1 MKRKIIISTAI
12 LSLLTIPLLVTACG
26 INSNIKHDNYQ
37 PGNDDIVNLSDCNN
51 LFTNDDLT
59 YSYLTITKEKVALNI
74 LSILKYNIKS
84 VTQNDYLI
92 TFTTKNGNPVIN
104 INMVNN
110 YNIILTASQDSKY
123 LQGNL
128 TLNLSVIDD
137 RTDIS
142 KINYDENNWYL
153 SSRNTIADL
162 LTKFEMAIYLTIKDS
177 RYHLGD
183 FLKIIIQHQDKIYT
197 NADENNHEVLDINS
211 SYIIS
216 ATAENQNIANGFI
229 IGTAKLTI
237 FASDERQTV
246 ANLSNQIF
254 DNYHPDNLID
264 NGKTLYSNIRDII
277 NNLYTLDATTQSDF
291 NLTIKDNNNI
301 LSNNQSKLTSLNYQI
316 IVDATN
322 SKYLK
327 DINSN
332 LTINIVDKVIHL
344 DKLKIDT
351 FVIRPSIATQAK
363 TLKTDV
369 LSQISIAASF
379 PGIENYLI
387 VNLTQNDA
395 EIIDDNQYLDP
406 TNVQVNVVADETMTT
421 QYFGGKLDFNLFVID
436 NRIDLKD
443 PTITSFINK
452 AISRI
457 GYSTLNNLAELK
469 AAILTIIKE
478 YSSDTDNQNINE
490 NITSDDLDI
499 TLDGYSNDSDSLS
512 EATNISLTIKANNNS
527 RYIKNEL
534 NPRNININYAKEK
547 SSFANVSMTPIEFV
561 DYDENNNPHIMTQ
574 INESKIAVYNQNL
587 NTIKYKIN
595 YYKETTT
602 ILDYKISQDGEH
614 DFWVIE
620 TKINDNHFQID
631 YYIDNN
637 IVSTYTFE
645 GYGVIAAINK
655 YSQTLY
661 VRPDISEEHDGIGNL
676 YLMNSKQELTQV
688 DLSLINS
695 TPFKIN
701 LIRSSETT
709 SQIYIQSDNK
719 IYAINEDISAVE
731 PIIEKYDISDN
742 YFFDYDNQNNIYQLK
757 IDGLYRNG
765 ELIKSTPPNPNLL
778 YDISEYDHDY
788 NYKFVNN
795 FTVDNQENFYY
806 LYRDTANNRYSVVK
820 NQAIIF
826 SITDPNSL
834 NQYLKVLPNGT
845 WELTI
850 GSKIYTNE
858 K

>member
-1 MKRKIIISTAI
+1 
-12 LSLLTIPLLVTACG
+12 
-26 INSNIKHDNYQ
+26 
-37 PGNDDIVNLSDCNN
+37 
-51 LFTNDDLT
+51 
-59 YSYLTITKEKVALNI
+59 
-74 LSILKYNIKS
+74 
-84 VTQNDYLI
+84 
-92 TFTTKNGNPVIN
+92 
-104 INMVNN
+104 
-110 YNIILTASQDSKY
+110 
-123 LQGNL
+123 
-128 TLNLSVIDD
+128 
-137 RTDIS
+137 
-142 KINYDENNWYL
+142 
-153 SSRNTIADL
+153 
-162 LTKFEMAIYLTIKDS
+162 MAIYLTIQDA

-351 FVIRPSIATQAK
+351 SVIRPNIATQAK

-369 LSQISIAASF
+369 LSQISIIASF

-436 NRIDLKD
+436 NRIDLKN
-443 PTITSFINK
+443 PTIASVINK

-512 EATNISLTIKANNNS
+512 EATNIPLTIKANNNS

-547 SSFANVSMTPIEFV
+547 NSFTSISMTQTEFV

-574 INESKIAVYNQNL
+574 IDEKKIAIYNQDLSTN
-587 NTIKYKIN
+587 KYQFD

-602 ILDYKISQDGEH
+602 ILDYKVSQNGEH
-614 DFWVIE
+614 DF
-620 TKINDNHFQID
+620 
-631 YYIDNN
+631 
-637 IVSTYTFE
+637 
-645 GYGVIAAINK
+645 
-655 YSQTLY
+655 
-661 VRPDISEEHDGIGNL
+661 
-676 YLMNSKQELTQV
+676 
-688 DLSLINS
+688 
-695 TPFKIN
+695 
-701 LIRSSETT
+701 
-709 SQIYIQSDNK
+709 
-719 IYAINEDISAVE
+719 
-731 PIIEKYDISDN
+731 
-742 YFFDYDNQNNIYQLK
+742 
-757 IDGLYRNG
+757 
-765 ELIKSTPPNPNLL
+765 
-778 YDISEYDHDY
+778 
-788 NYKFVNN
+788 
-795 FTVDNQENFYY
+795 
-806 LYRDTANNRYSVVK
+806 
-820 NQAIIF
+820 
-826 SITDPNSL
+826 
-834 NQYLKVLPNGT
+834 
-845 WELTI
+845 
-850 GSKIYTNE
+850 
-858 K
+858 

>member
-1 MKRKIIISTAI
+1 MKRKVIISTAI

-59 YSYLTITKEKVALNI
+59 YSYLTITKEKVTLNI

-162 LTKFEMAIYLTIKDS
+162 LTKFEMAIYLTIQDA

-351 FVIRPSIATQAK
+351 SVIRPNIATQAK

-369 LSQISIAASF
+369 LSQISIIASF

-395 EIIDDNQYLDP
+395 EIIDDNQYLDA
-406 TNVQVNVVADETMTT
+406 TNVQVNIVADETMTT

-436 NRIDLKD
+436 NRIDLKN
-443 PTITSFINK
+443 PTITSVINK

-469 AAILTIIKE
+469 ASILTIIKE
-478 YSSDTDNQNINE
+478 YSSDTDNTNINE

-499 TLDGYSNDSDSLS
+499 TLDGYSNDNDSLS
-512 EATNISLTIKANNNS
+512 EASNIPLTIKANNNS

-574 INESKIAVYNQNL
+574 IDEKKIAIYNQDLSTN
-587 NTIKYKIN
+587 KYQFD

-602 ILDYKISQDGEH
+602 ILDYKVSQDGEH

-620 TKINDNHFQID
+620 TKIDDNHFQID

-637 IVSTYTFE
+637 VASTYTFE
-645 GYGVIAAINK
+645 GYGIIAAINK

-661 VRPDISEEHDGIGNL
+661 VRPDISTKQDGIGNL
-676 YLMNSKQELTQV
+676 YLMNSKQELTEV

-719 IYAINEDISAVE
+719 IYAINEDISTVE

-806 LYRDTANNRYSVVK
+806 LYRDTANKRYSVVK

-850 GSKIYTNE
+850 GSKIYMNE

>member
-12 LSLLTIPLLVTACG
+12 LSLLTILLLVTACG

-277 NNLYTLDATTQSDF
+277 NNLYTLDATAQSDF

-332 LTINIVDKVIHL
+332 LTINIIDKVIHL

-351 FVIRPSIATQAK
+351 SVIRPNIATQAK

-452 AISRI
+452 GISRI

-499 TLDGYSNDSDSLS
+499 TLDGYSNDNDSLS
-512 EATNISLTIKANNNS
+512 EATNIPLTIKANNNS

-547 SSFANVSMTPIEFV
+547 NSFTSISMTQTEFV

-574 INESKIAVYNQNL
+574 TDEKTIAIYNQDLSTN
-587 NTIKYKIN
+587 KYQFD

-620 TKINDNHFQID
+620 TKIDDNHFQID

-637 IVSTYTFE
+637 VASTYAFE
-645 GYGVIAAINK
+645 GYGIIAAINK

-661 VRPDISEEHDGIGNL
+661 VRPDISAEQDGIGNL

-742 YFFDYDNQNNIYQLK
+742 YFFEYDNQNNIYQLK

-765 ELIKSTPPNPNLL
+765 ELIKSTPPSPNLL

-806 LYRDTANNRYSVVK
+806 LYRDTANKRYSVVK

>member
-1 MKRKIIISTAI
+1 
-12 LSLLTIPLLVTACG
+12 
-26 INSNIKHDNYQ
+26 
-37 PGNDDIVNLSDCNN
+37 
-51 LFTNDDLT
+51 
-59 YSYLTITKEKVALNI
+59 
-74 LSILKYNIKS
+74 
-84 VTQNDYLI
+84 
-92 TFTTKNGNPVIN
+92 
-104 INMVNN
+104 
-110 YNIILTASQDSKY
+110 
-123 LQGNL
+123 
-128 TLNLSVIDD
+128 
-137 RTDIS
+137 
-142 KINYDENNWYL
+142 
-153 SSRNTIADL
+153 
-162 LTKFEMAIYLTIKDS
+162 MAIYLTIKDA

-183 FLKIIIQHQDKIYT
+183 FLKIIIQHQGKIYT

-229 IGTAKLTI
+229 IGTVKLTI

-351 FVIRPSIATQAK
+351 SVIRPNIATQAK

-443 PTITSFINK
+443 PTIASIINK

-499 TLDGYSNDSDSLS
+499 TLDDYSNDSDSLS
-512 EATNISLTIKANNNS
+512 EATNIPLTIKANNNS

-547 SSFANVSMTPIEFV
+547 SSFANVAMTPIEFV
-561 DYDENNNPHIMTQ
+561 DYDENNNSHIMTQ

-614 DFWVIE
+614 DF
-620 TKINDNHFQID
+620 
-631 YYIDNN
+631 
-637 IVSTYTFE
+637 
-645 GYGVIAAINK
+645 
-655 YSQTLY
+655 
-661 VRPDISEEHDGIGNL
+661 
-676 YLMNSKQELTQV
+676 
-688 DLSLINS
+688 
-695 TPFKIN
+695 
-701 LIRSSETT
+701 
-709 SQIYIQSDNK
+709 
-719 IYAINEDISAVE
+719 
-731 PIIEKYDISDN
+731 
-742 YFFDYDNQNNIYQLK
+742 
-757 IDGLYRNG
+757 
-765 ELIKSTPPNPNLL
+765 
-778 YDISEYDHDY
+778 
-788 NYKFVNN
+788 
-795 FTVDNQENFYY
+795 
-806 LYRDTANNRYSVVK
+806 
-820 NQAIIF
+820 
-826 SITDPNSL
+826 
-834 NQYLKVLPNGT
+834 
-845 WELTI
+845 
-850 GSKIYTNE
+850 
-858 K
+858 

>member
-301 LSNNQSKLTSLNYQI
+301 LSNNQSKLTSVNYQI

-351 FVIRPSIATQAK
+351 SVIRPNIATQAK

-369 LSQISIAASF
+369 LSQISIIASF

-395 EIIDDNQYLDP
+395 EIIDDNQYLDA
-406 TNVQVNVVADETMTT
+406 TNVQVNIVADETMTT

-436 NRIDLKD
+436 NRIDLKN
-443 PTITSFINK
+443 PTITSVINK

-469 AAILTIIKE
+469 ASILKIIKE
-478 YSSDTDNQNINE
+478 YSSDTDNTNINE

-499 TLDGYSNDSDSLS
+499 TLDGYSNDNDSLS
-512 EATNISLTIKANNNS
+512 EASNIPLTIKANNNS

-574 INESKIAVYNQNL
+574 IDEKKIAIYNQDLSTN
-587 NTIKYKIN
+587 KYQFD

-602 ILDYKISQDGEH
+602 ILDYKVSQDGEH

-620 TKINDNHFQID
+620 TKIDDNHFQID

-637 IVSTYTFE
+637 FASTYTFE
-645 GYGVIAAINK
+645 GYGIIAAINK

>member
-277 NNLYTLDATTQSDF
+277 NNLYTLDATAQSDF

-332 LTINIVDKVIHL
+332 LTINIIDKVIHL

-351 FVIRPSIATQAK
+351 SVIRPNIATQAK

-452 AISRI
+452 GISRI

-499 TLDGYSNDSDSLS
+499 TLDGYSNDNDSLS
-512 EATNISLTIKANNNS
+512 EATNIPLTIKANNNS

-547 SSFANVSMTPIEFV
+547 NSFTSISMTQTEFV

-574 INESKIAVYNQNL
+574 TDEKTIAIYNQDLSTN
-587 NTIKYKIN
+587 KYQFD

-620 TKINDNHFQID
+620 TKIDDNHFQID

-637 IVSTYTFE
+637 VASTYAFE
-645 GYGVIAAINK
+645 GYGIIAAINK

-661 VRPDISEEHDGIGNL
+661 VRPDISAEQDGIGNL

-742 YFFDYDNQNNIYQLK
+742 YFFEYDNQNNIYQLK

-765 ELIKSTPPNPNLL
+765 ELIKSTPPSPNLL

-806 LYRDTANNRYSVVK
+806 LYRDTANKRYSVVK

>member
-1 MKRKIIISTAI
+1 
-12 LSLLTIPLLVTACG
+12 
-26 INSNIKHDNYQ
+26 
-37 PGNDDIVNLSDCNN
+37 
-51 LFTNDDLT
+51 
-59 YSYLTITKEKVALNI
+59 
-74 LSILKYNIKS
+74 
-84 VTQNDYLI
+84 
-92 TFTTKNGNPVIN
+92 
-104 INMVNN
+104 
-110 YNIILTASQDSKY
+110 
-123 LQGNL
+123 
-128 TLNLSVIDD
+128 
-137 RTDIS
+137 
-142 KINYDENNWYL
+142 
-153 SSRNTIADL
+153 
-162 LTKFEMAIYLTIKDS
+162 MAIYLTIKDS

-277 NNLYTLDATTQSDF
+277 NNLYTLDATAQSDF

-332 LTINIVDKVIHL
+332 LTINIIDKVIHL

-351 FVIRPSIATQAK
+351 SVIRPNIATQAK

-452 AISRI
+452 GISRI

-499 TLDGYSNDSDSLS
+499 TLDGYSNDNDSLS
-512 EATNISLTIKANNNS
+512 EATNIPLTIKANNNS

-547 SSFANVSMTPIEFV
+547 NSFTSISMTQTEFV

-574 INESKIAVYNQNL
+574 TDEKTIAIYNQDLSTN
-587 NTIKYKIN
+587 KYQFD

-614 DFWVIE
+614 DF
-620 TKINDNHFQID
+620 
-631 YYIDNN
+631 
-637 IVSTYTFE
+637 
-645 GYGVIAAINK
+645 
-655 YSQTLY
+655 
-661 VRPDISEEHDGIGNL
+661 
-676 YLMNSKQELTQV
+676 
-688 DLSLINS
+688 
-695 TPFKIN
+695 
-701 LIRSSETT
+701 
-709 SQIYIQSDNK
+709 
-719 IYAINEDISAVE
+719 
-731 PIIEKYDISDN
+731 
-742 YFFDYDNQNNIYQLK
+742 
-757 IDGLYRNG
+757 
-765 ELIKSTPPNPNLL
+765 
-778 YDISEYDHDY
+778 
-788 NYKFVNN
+788 
-795 FTVDNQENFYY
+795 
-806 LYRDTANNRYSVVK
+806 
-820 NQAIIF
+820 
-826 SITDPNSL
+826 
-834 NQYLKVLPNGT
+834 
-845 WELTI
+845 
-850 GSKIYTNE
+850 
-858 K
+858 

>member
-1 MKRKIIISTAI
+1 MKRKVIISTAI

-92 TFTTKNGNPVIN
+92 TFTTKDGNPATN

-162 LTKFEMAIYLTIKDS
+162 LTKFEMAIYLTIQDA

-246 ANLSNQIF
+246 SNLSNQIF

-351 FVIRPSIATQAK
+351 SVIRPNIATQAK

-369 LSQISIAASF
+369 LSQISIIASF

-436 NRIDLKD
+436 NRIDLKN
-443 PTITSFINK
+443 PTIASVINK

-512 EATNISLTIKANNNS
+512 EATNIPLTIKANNNS

-574 INESKIAVYNQNL
+574 IDEKTIAIYNQDLYTN
-587 NTIKYKIN
+587 KYQFD

-620 TKINDNHFQID
+620 TKIDDNHFQID

-637 IVSTYTFE
+637 VASTYTFE
-645 GYGVIAAINK
+645 GYGIIAAINK

-661 VRPDISEEHDGIGNL
+661 VRPDISTEQDGIGNL
-676 YLMNSKQELTQV
+676 YLMNSKQELTEV

>member
-92 TFTTKNGNPVIN
+92 TFTTKDGNPVIN

-216 ATAENQNIANGFI
+216 ATTENQNIANGFI
-229 IGTAKLTI
+229 IGTVKLTI

-332 LTINIVDKVIHL
+332 LTINIIDKVIHL

-351 FVIRPSIATQAK
+351 SVIRPNIATQAK

-452 AISRI
+452 GISRI

-574 INESKIAVYNQNL
+574 TDEKTIAIYNQDLSTN
-587 NTIKYKIN
+587 KYQFD

-602 ILDYKISQDGEH
+602 ILDYKVSQDGEH

-620 TKINDNHFQID
+620 TKIDDNHFQID

-795 FTVDNQENFYY
+795 FTVDNQKNFYY
-806 LYRDTANNRYSVVK
+806 LYRDTANKRYSVVK

-834 NQYLKVLPNGT
+834 NQYLKVLPNGA

>member
-1 MKRKIIISTAI
+1 
-12 LSLLTIPLLVTACG
+12 
-26 INSNIKHDNYQ
+26 
-37 PGNDDIVNLSDCNN
+37 
-51 LFTNDDLT
+51 
-59 YSYLTITKEKVALNI
+59 
-74 LSILKYNIKS
+74 
-84 VTQNDYLI
+84 
-92 TFTTKNGNPVIN
+92 
-104 INMVNN
+104 
-110 YNIILTASQDSKY
+110 
-123 LQGNL
+123 
-128 TLNLSVIDD
+128 
-137 RTDIS
+137 
-142 KINYDENNWYL
+142 
-153 SSRNTIADL
+153 
-162 LTKFEMAIYLTIKDS
+162 MAIYLTIKDS

-216 ATAENQNIANGFI
+216 ATTENQNIANGFI
-229 IGTAKLTI
+229 IGTVKLTI

-332 LTINIVDKVIHL
+332 LTINIIDKVIHL

-351 FVIRPSIATQAK
+351 SVIRPNIATQAK

-452 AISRI
+452 GISRI

-574 INESKIAVYNQNL
+574 TDEKTIAIYNQDLSTN
-587 NTIKYKIN
+587 KYQFD

-602 ILDYKISQDGEH
+602 ILDYKVSQDGEH
-614 DFWVIE
+614 DF
-620 TKINDNHFQID
+620 
-631 YYIDNN
+631 
-637 IVSTYTFE
+637 
-645 GYGVIAAINK
+645 
-655 YSQTLY
+655 
-661 VRPDISEEHDGIGNL
+661 
-676 YLMNSKQELTQV
+676 
-688 DLSLINS
+688 
-695 TPFKIN
+695 
-701 LIRSSETT
+701 
-709 SQIYIQSDNK
+709 
-719 IYAINEDISAVE
+719 
-731 PIIEKYDISDN
+731 
-742 YFFDYDNQNNIYQLK
+742 
-757 IDGLYRNG
+757 
-765 ELIKSTPPNPNLL
+765 
-778 YDISEYDHDY
+778 
-788 NYKFVNN
+788 
-795 FTVDNQENFYY
+795 
-806 LYRDTANNRYSVVK
+806 
-820 NQAIIF
+820 
-826 SITDPNSL
+826 
-834 NQYLKVLPNGT
+834 
-845 WELTI
+845 
-850 GSKIYTNE
+850 
-858 K
+858 

>member
-51 LFTNDDLT
+51 LFTNNDLT

-92 TFTTKNGNPVIN
+92 TFTTKNGNPATN

-351 FVIRPSIATQAK
+351 SVIRPNIATQAK

-369 LSQISIAASF
+369 LSQISIIASF

-395 EIIDDNQYLDP
+395 EIIDDNQYLDA
-406 TNVQVNVVADETMTT
+406 TNVQVNIVADETMTT

-436 NRIDLKD
+436 NRIDLKN
-443 PTITSFINK
+443 PTIASVINK
-452 AISRI
+452 VISRI

-512 EATNISLTIKANNNS
+512 EATNIPLTIKANNNS

-574 INESKIAVYNQNL
+574 TDEKTIAIYNQDLSTN
-587 NTIKYKIN
+587 KYQFN

-620 TKINDNHFQID
+620 TKIDDNHFQID

-637 IVSTYTFE
+637 VASTYTFE
-645 GYGVIAAINK
+645 GYGIIAAINK

-661 VRPDISEEHDGIGNL
+661 VRPDISTEQDGIGNL